1 MATQA
6 AAYLKQRKI
15 PFKLVRY
22 EHEKKG
28 AEFAAQAVGY
38 PLARTV
44 KTLVADLGPGGHV
57 MALMP
62 GDRHLNL
69 KRLAKGLSMKRAAM
83 ADVETAERL
92 TGYRVGGISPFET
105 KARLPA
111 VMEASLMNHKEV
123 MINAGRRGVML
134 KMAPADIVTAL
145 GCKVL
150 RIAE

>member
-1 MATQA
+1 MATRA
-6 AAYLKQRKI
+6 AAFLKQRKI
-15 PFKLVRY
+15 SFELIRY
-22 EHEKKG
+22 SHEEKG
-28 AEFAAQAVGY
+28 AEFAARAVGY

-44 KTLVADLGPGGHV
+44 KTLVADLGPSGFM

-69 KRLAKGLSMKRAAM
+69 KRLANGLSVKRAAM

-105 KARLPA
+105 KARLPV
-111 VMEASLMNHKEV
+111 VMETTLMDHKEV
-123 MINAGRRGVML
+123 MINAGQRGIML

-145 GCKVL
+145 GCRVL
-150 RIAE
+150 PIAE